1 MLVPTHT
8 EKCKLMKGFEKN
20 SVDIDRITQA
30 PQPPYSSAAAQL
42 VMEDRK
48 ACSES

>member
-1 MLVPTHT
+1 
-8 EKCKLMKGFEKN
+8 MKGFEKN

-30 PQPPYSSAAAQL
+30 RQPLYSSAAAQL

-48 ACSES
+48 ACSELCDMA

>member
-1 MLVPTHT
+1 MLVPTRT

-30 PQPPYSSAAAQL
+30 PQPLYSSAAAQL
-42 VMEDRK
+42 VMEDRNT
-48 ACSES
+48 CSEL